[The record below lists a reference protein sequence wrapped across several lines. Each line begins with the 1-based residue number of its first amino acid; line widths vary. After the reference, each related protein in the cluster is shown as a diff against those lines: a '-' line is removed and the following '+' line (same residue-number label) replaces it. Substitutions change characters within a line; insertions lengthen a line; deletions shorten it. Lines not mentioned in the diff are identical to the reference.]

1 MIHMF
6 LFHLQMSQFYNSPP
20 PPSRFSNPSLL
31 SILPIWY
38 KAFFFLVV
46 IGGAEV
52 NHTTIIYYV
61 LIIMLQNSSTSS
73 NANKFFTIDDGLNR
87 MISILRGAKISQ
99 CVNTLVNFPENV
111 MDCQVDEVPHHGPTI
126 NEKGFH
132 YNVIN
137 KHVD

>member
-1 MIHMF
+1 
-6 LFHLQMSQFYNSPP
+6 
-20 PPSRFSNPSLL
+20 
-31 SILPIWY
+31 
-38 KAFFFLVV
+38 
-46 IGGAEV
+46 
-52 NHTTIIYYV
+52 
-61 LIIMLQNSSTSS
+61 MLQNSSTSS

>member
-1 MIHMF
+1 M
-6 LFHLQMSQFYNSPP
+6 
-20 PPSRFSNPSLL
+20 
-31 SILPIWY
+31 
-38 KAFFFLVV
+38 

-61 LIIMLQNSSTSS
+61 QIILLQNSSTSS
-73 NANKFFTIDDGLNR
+73 NANKFSTIDDGLNR

-111 MDCQVDEVPHHGPTI
+111 LDCQVDNVPHHDPTI
-126 NEKGFH
+126 SEKGFH

-137 KHVD
+137 KQVD

>member
-1 MIHMF
+1 MIHMS

-20 PPSRFSNPSLL
+20 PLKSKLAFYFAHLVKS
-31 SILPIWY
+31 
-38 KAFFFLVV
+38 FFFCFFWFV

-61 LIIMLQNSSTSS
+61 LIIILQNSSTSS

-111 MDCQVDEVPHHGPTI
+111 MDCQVDEVSHHGPTI

>member
-20 PPSRFSNPSLL
+20 PPLESKLAFYFAHLVQS
-31 SILPIWY
+31 
-38 KAFFFLVV
+38 FFFLVV